1 VGVREAKRVTPQKD
15 QDLLDFKEAEG
26 ASRIFRAGAE
36 NRQPTT
42 TALYAAV
49 TYVLDMSDDDFWS
62 GRRDSNPRPQPWQGC
77 ALPLSYTRIRERR
90 RWLAATADLCQMRPT
105 NATGLRRRREPS
117 DDRGFKGKRLNP
129 SKLAQIAAQYPFFDH
144 RRAWL
149 ERSAT
154 LNIFIYGG
162 SRPNGATVR
171 KPIEIGPATRHLGKR
186 TYEPADGAMLEGPSR
201 ISQARIP

>member
-1 VGVREAKRVTPQKD
+1 MGVREAKRVTPQKD

-49 TYVLDMSDDDFWS
+49 TYVLDMSDNDFWS

-105 NATGLRRRREPS
+105 NATGLRRRTEPPS
-117 DDRGFKGKRLNP
+117 DRMSKGKRLNR
-129 SKLAQIAAQYPFFDH
+129 SELAQISAQYPFFDH
-144 RRAWL
+144 RRAWP
-149 ERSAT
+149 ERLAT
-154 LNIFIYGG
+154 LNIFIDGG
-162 SRPNGATVR
+162 SRRNGAR
-171 KPIEIGPATRHLGKR
+171 IGKPIEISGQPAT
-186 TYEPADGAMLEGPSR
+186 
-201 ISQARIP
+201 